1 MVNAVEDFT
10 PPIAEDLR
18 AIHRKLKMGEPINRL
33 SEFRAIN
40 RAANEIE
47 ALVAE
52 LRFQHGRIQV
62 LESGISK

>member
-1 MVNAVEDFT
+1 MANYVEDFT

-18 AIHRKLKMGEPINRL
+18 AIHRKLEKGEPINRL

>member
-10 PPIAEDLR
+10 PPISEDLR
-18 AIHRKLKMGEPINRL
+18 AIHYKLQRGGSINL
-33 SEFRAIN
+33 QSEWRAII

-62 LESGISK
+62 LESEISK